1 MSTINYN
8 EFNKV
13 RNSINTN
20 LKEVLREIDVLA
32 NQGNFKNTDSAL
44 DVLMIIHERIDL
56 GKRALNTNYL
66 LQEDGYKNWKHW
78 IHKLKKDLELR
89 ELEKFQF

>member
-20 LKEVLREIDVLA
+20 LKEVLRQIDVLA
-32 NQGNFKNTDSAL
+32 NQGDFKNTDSAL
-44 DVLMIIHERIDL
+44 DVLMEIYNKIELARRDL
-56 GKRALNTNYL
+56 TNNPSL
-66 LQEDGYKNWKHW
+66 WENDYKN
-78 IHKLKKDLELR
+78 
-89 ELEKFQF
+89 

>member
-44 DVLMIIHERIDL
+44 DVLMMIHERIDL
-56 GKRALNTNYL
+56 GKRALNNNYL
-66 LQEDGYKNWKHW
+66 LQEDGYKNWVLNH
-78 IHKLKKDLELR
+78 
-89 ELEKFQF
+89 